1 MKRILTALSAVACLA
16 AAAPAFAGVSGYVKI
31 PDIDGESKSAEAPKG
46 VEVLDVKWDSA
57 TRANSASSSGS
68 ARSALAAATAE
79 TVSPPAAGNVT
90 LTLPKGFAGRDAL
103 QRAYRGKTEIP
114 VLEFA
119 TPTGDG
125 ARAYLKYKLER
136 CFIKSWSTSGDA
148 DDRPTEEVAFY
159 YNKITSSTHS
169 AGTAEIEFVEVG
181 GGDPE
186 AGTAEIDFVEVG
198 GGDSAKE
205 PAKPKRA
212 PARKKD

>member
-1 MKRILTALSAVACLA
+1 MKRFLAALSAVACLA
-16 AAAPAFAGVSGYVKI
+16 AAAPALAGVSGYLKM
-31 PDIDGESKSAEAPKG
+31 PDIDGESEAAAASKG
-46 VEVLDVKWDSA
+46 VEVLDVKWDGA
-57 TRANSASSSGS
+57 TRANSASSGG
-68 ARSALAAATAE
+68 ALTAATAKA
-79 TVSPPAAGNVT
+79 VSPPAAGNVT

-103 QRAYRGKTEIP
+103 QRAYRSGAEIP

-119 TPTGDG
+119 TPAGDG

-159 YNKITSSTHS
+159 YNKLSSSTHS
-169 AGTAEIEFVEVG
+169 
-181 GGDPE
+181 

-198 GGDSAKE
+198 GGGDAGVAEIDFVETGGGDTGKE
-205 PAKPKRA
+205 PAKPKRK